1 MAKHFEALQRA
12 EAERKRK
19 AGVDSP
25 SAPSAPSAPTDSQE
39 WDLIPPVSV
48 SRRQRLRSLLP
59 FSGKEASNKRDDSA
73 NEINKRRISILQPES
88 FASEQFR
95 MLRGRIDALSTQ
107 QRLRTVAV
115 TSANPREGKSMAS
128 VNLAVVTGMS
138 VGRKVLLID
147 CDLRRPKIH
156 RTLGIQPEQGLAELL
171 QGHCAFEE
179 SLYAVDS
186 LGFDVL
192 PVCSLPGNPSELLA
206 SAQMKEI
213 LARASDSYDHVILDT
228 PACLGL
234 SDTKTISELSDGIL
248 VVVRADV
255 TRREDLDAVM
265 EILDRRKVIGMVLND
280 VEPTSGQRGYY

>member
-19 AGVDSP
+19 AGVESPDSP
-25 SAPSAPSAPTDSQE
+25 PSGAE
-39 WDLIPPVSV
+39 WDSSSLVPGDA
-48 SRRQRLRSLLP
+48 RRKGIRRLLP
-59 FSGKEASNKRDDSA
+59 SFKKDPVEAVDDSA
-73 NEINKRRISILQPES
+73 NELNKRRISILQPES

-95 MLRGRIDALSTQ
+95 MLRGRIDALATQ
-107 QRLRTVAV
+107 QRLCSVAV

-138 VGRKVLLID
+138 VGRRVLLID

-156 RTLGIQPEQGLAELL
+156 KTLGIEAEYGLAEVV
-171 QGHCAFEE
+171 QGECSFEE
-179 SLYAVDS
+179 GVQSVGS
-186 LGFDVL
+186 LGIDVL
-192 PVCSLPGNPSELLA
+192 PVCALPGNPSELLA
-206 SAQMKEI
+206 SAQMKET
-213 LARASDSYDHVILDT
+213 LTKACESYDHVILDT

-255 TRREDLDAVM
+255 TRREDVDAIM
-265 EILDRRKVIGMVLND
+265 EILDRRKMIGMVLND
-280 VEPTSGQRGYY
+280 VEPTTGQRGYY